1 MPTILRKTPKKQRIL
16 SKTDKYKARRKV
28 YNSRQWRD
36 GLRLVQLRKQPLC
49 EVCLALGDI
58 TAGHDVHH
66 RVSMNKAKTE
76 SDFYDLA
83 YDEDNLATL
92 CQYHHS
98 LLHSKYKGK
107 TVEELI
113 TILKDKPEENE

>member
-1 MPTILRKTPKKQRIL
+1 MKTEEVWSKFL
-16 SKTDKYKARRKV
+16 SKIKSKV
-28 YNSRQWRD
+28 LMLSANAAGTASSYVWGNAGIDS
-36 GLRLVQLRKQPLC
+36 V
-49 EVCLALGDI
+49 ALGDI

-113 TILKDKPEENE
+113 TILKEKLEENE